1 MAISN
6 VSRKF
11 QSQIKLNLNRELRS
25 HHVNN
30 SRQPLKTPELV
41 DKVVFET
48 VDSSSFD
55 NFVSGMD
62 NGKNRVTQG
71 FINSLM
77 QFANVIAQGIT
88 QGQPNLPN
96 DDGNTLNNGGE
107 GHSVY
112 TGQGGNVPTGTATEG
127 TFNPGKQN
135 GLQSDDSYE
144 RLKK

>member
-1 MAISN
+1 MGISN

-30 SRQPLKTPELV
+30 SRQQLKTPELV

-77 QFANVIAQGIT
+77 QFADRIA
-88 QGQPNLPN
+88 
-96 DDGNTLNNGGE
+96 
-107 GHSVY
+107 
-112 TGQGGNVPTGTATEG
+112 
-127 TFNPGKQN
+127 
-135 GLQSDDSYE
+135 
-144 RLKK
+144 